1 MRDLAQPNRRANDV
15 PGINELSPRPL
26 GWRNPSTGC
35 ADHPPGPL
43 TTEYLAP
50 IAEATMYAT
59 HDGPAISLRPGIA
72 DRRGTRLP

>member
-1 MRDLAQPNRRANDV
+1 MRDLALPNRRANDV

-43 TTEYLAP
+43 TP
-50 IAEATMYAT
+50 IFAQRFSPQVA
-59 HDGPAISLRPGIA
+59 GS
-72 DRRGTRLP
+72 RRMRQAYS